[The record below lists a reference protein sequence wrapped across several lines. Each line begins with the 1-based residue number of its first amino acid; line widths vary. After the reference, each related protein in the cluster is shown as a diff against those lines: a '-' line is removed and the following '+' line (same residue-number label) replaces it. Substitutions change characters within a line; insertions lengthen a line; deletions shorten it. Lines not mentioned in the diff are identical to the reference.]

1 MNIFYLDPNPTI
13 AARYH
18 VDKHVVK
25 MILESAQILSTV
37 HHINA
42 SDKRILDNIYR
53 PTHYHHPSTIWA
65 SQNKNNYRWLFLLFA
80 ALLDEYTFR
89 FGKTHKS
96 STLIDFLKEPP
107 ESLSDDPF
115 FPPTPAMEDEYLIN
129 GDSLLSYRNYYLR
142 AKNHLFHWTKRS
154 RPEWLIK

>member
-1 MNIFYLDPNPTI
+1 M
-13 AARYH
+13 A
-18 VDKHVVK
+18 
-25 MILESAQILSTV
+25 
-37 HHINA
+37 
-42 SDKRILDNIYR
+42 
-53 PTHYHHPSTIWA
+53 
-65 SQNKNNYRWLFLLFA
+65 FLLFA